1 MYINMNSTMWSNDVI
16 CRIFHYKKVTSTNDV
31 AKQHV
36 RCGETIPFFVIA
48 DAQTN
53 GRGRRGNVW
62 NSDNNGN
69 LYATYVCLVG
79 YEKIANIAI
88 LSQCV
93 AIKICDV
100 MFQQLNINTNVKWP
114 NDIFI
119 NNKKVGGILLETII
133 RDNKNIVCMI
143 GVGMNICQSP
153 HLQNARYETTCIS
166 EFSDASSSLNDVNH
180 IILQSIASG
189 YDMFLNIPLV
199 DIIDQWSKYDMHY
212 NRIIKVECANGI
224 FLGRSIGIDDTGAL
238 QLERQNGEIIVVRES
253 DAQIKIM

>member
-1 MYINMNSTMWSNDVI
+1 MNGKIISTNPV
-16 CRIFHYKKVTSTNDV
+16 CKTFHYKKVTSTNDV

-36 RCGETIPFFVIA
+36 REGETIPFFVVA

-69 LYATYVCLVG
+69 LYTTYVCLVG
-79 YEKIANIAI
+79 CEKIANIAI

-100 MFQQLNINTNVKWP
+100 MFRQLNINMNVKWP

-119 NNKKVGGILLETII
+119 DNKKVGGILSETII
-133 RDNKNIVCMI
+133 RDDKNVVCMI
-143 GVGMNICQSP
+143 GVGINIYQSP

-166 EFSDASSSLNDVNH
+166 EFNDALSSLNDVNH
-180 IILQSIASG
+180 IVLQSIASG
-189 YDMFLNIPLV
+189 CDMFLNIPLV

-212 NRIIKVECANGI
+212 NRIIEVTCANGT
-224 FLGRSIGIDDTGAL
+224 FFGRNIGIDDTGAL